1 MIFRQIDSESYNG
14 LPCIYVAIDQA
25 YKSFGKEFPARKMLE
40 FPLFKNNEL
49 FDKNGYCSLRKARE
63 CINYLFKVKSYKFIK
78 GKRRKPLK
86 EYDLIGKYIILV
98 KGHYVASW
106 NNIYFSLFNNDND
119 EVVALW
125 ELEDVDDEK
134 EN

>member
-1 MIFRQIDSESYNG
+1 MIHRQIDSKSYNR
-14 LPCIYVAIDQA
+14 LPCILVAIDQA
-25 YKSFGKEFPARKMLE
+25 SKCFGKEFPARKMLE

-98 KGHYVASW
+98 KGHYVASLD
-106 NNIYFSLFNNDND
+106 NTYFSIFNNDND
-119 EVVALW
+119 EVVAFW
-125 ELEDVDDEK
+125 ELEVE
-134 EN
+134 ENE

>member
-1 MIFRQIDSESYNG
+1 MIHKQIDSESYNG
-14 LPCIYVAIDQA
+14 LPCIFVAIDQA

-49 FDKNGYCSLRKARE
+49 LDKNGYCSLRKARE

-119 EVVALW
+119 EVVAWW
-125 ELEDVDDEK
+125 ELEDVDDE
-134 EN
+134 

>member
-14 LPCIYVAIDQA
+14 LPCILVAIDQA
-25 YKSFGKEFPARKMLE
+25 YKCFGKEFPVSKIFE

-49 FDKNGYCSLRKARE
+49 FDKNGYCSLRKAKE

-78 GKRRKPLK
+78 GERRKPLK
-86 EYDLIGKYIILV
+86 EYDLMGKYIILV
-98 KGHYVASW
+98 KGHYVASC
-106 NNIYFSLFNNDND
+106 NNTYFSTFNNDND

-125 ELEDVDDEK
+125 ELEVEEDE
-134 EN
+134 

>member
-1 MIFRQIDSESYNG
+1 MICRQIDSESYNDI
-14 LPCIYVAIDQA
+14 PCILVAIDQA
-25 YKSFGKEFPARKMLE
+25 YKCFDKEFPARKMLE

-78 GKRRKPLK
+78 GERRKPFK

-98 KGHYVASW
+98 KGHYVTSW
-106 NNIYFSLFNNDND
+106 NNTYFSLFNNDND

-125 ELEDVDDEK
+125 ELEETEDE
-134 EN
+134 

>member
-1 MIFRQIDSESYNG
+1 MICRQIDSGSYNG
-14 LPCIYVAIDQA
+14 LPCILVAIDQA
-25 YKSFGKEFPARKMLE
+25 CKCFGKEFPARKMLE

-86 EYDLIGKYIILV
+86 EYDLIGNYIILV

-106 NNIYFSLFNNDND
+106 NNTYFSIFNNDND

-125 ELEDVDDEK
+125 ELEEAKDE
-134 EN
+134 

>member
-1 MIFRQIDSESYNG
+1 MIHRQIDSKSYYG
-14 LPCIYVAIDQA
+14 LPCILVAIDQA
-25 YKSFGKEFPARKMLE
+25 YKCFDKEFPARKMLE

-49 FDKNGYCSLRKARE
+49 FYKNGYCSLRKARE

-78 GKRRKPLK
+78 GERRKPLK
-86 EYDLIGKYIILV
+86 DYDLIGKYIILV

-106 NNIYFSLFNNDND
+106 NNTYFSIFNNDND

-125 ELEDVDDEK
+125 ELEEAEDE
-134 EN
+134 

>member
-1 MIFRQIDSESYNG
+1 MICRQIDSKSYNG
-14 LPCIYVAIDQA
+14 LPCILVAIDQA
-25 YKSFGKEFPARKMLE
+25 YKCFGKEFPARKMLE

-86 EYDLIGKYIILV
+86 EYDFIGKYIILV
-98 KGHYVASW
+98 KGYYIASW
-106 NNIYFSLFNNDND
+106 NNTYFSIFNNDND

-125 ELEDVDDEK
+125 ELEDIDND
-134 EN
+134 

>member
-1 MIFRQIDSESYNG
+1 MICRQIDSGSYNG
-14 LPCIYVAIDQA
+14 LPCILVAIDQA
-25 YKSFGKEFPARKMLE
+25 CKSSGKEFPARKMLE

-49 FDKNGYCSLRKARE
+49 FDKNGYCTLRKARE

-78 GKRRKPLK
+78 GERRKPLK
-86 EYDLIGKYIILV
+86 EYDLMGKYIILV

-106 NNIYFSLFNNDND
+106 NNTYFSLFNNDND

-125 ELEDVDDEK
+125 ELEEAKDE
-134 EN
+134 

>member
-1 MIFRQIDSESYNG
+1 MIFGQIDSESYNG
-14 LPCIYVAIDQA
+14 LPCILVAIDQA
-25 YKSFGKEFPARKMLE
+25 YKCFGKEFPARKIFE

-78 GKRRKPLK
+78 GERRKPLK

-98 KGHYVASW
+98 KGHYVTSW
-106 NNIYFSLFNNDND
+106 NNTYFSIFNHDND

-125 ELEDVDDEK
+125 ELEVEEDE
-134 EN
+134 